1 MLSANHYEGLLE
13 SALKSMKELRSI
25 HSSTFAFNISNYLAS
40 THRNEASHL
49 DRRYGEFV
57 RLATAIIAAS
67 TRDYDECTEPYTLFE
82 QAYTLRYQI
91 LCLLENDHLIE
102 ALEMCKAF
110 LELDERASTL
120 FKQYQSTYPLQESQS
135 FLPQETADDLIQ
147 VLPRDADEAASM
159 RARMT
164 GGSETVVRSCQSL
177 LRQRQRAL
185 RAAMLNS
192 PVRS

>member
-25 HSSTFAFNISNYLAS
+25 YSSTFAFNISNYLAS

-67 TRDYDECTEPYTLFE
+67 TRDYDECTEPHTLFE

-91 LCLLENDHLIE
+91 LCLLENVHLIE

-120 FKQYQSTYPLQESQS
+120 FNYIPPTGISEFSPSRNRGRSHPS
-135 FLPQETADDLIQ
+135 FVAGRGRGRIY
-147 VLPRDADEAASM
+147 
-159 RARMT
+159 ARKNDW
-164 GGSETVVRSCQSL
+164 RF
-177 LRQRQRAL
+177 
-185 RAAMLNS
+185 
-192 PVRS
+192 